1 MTNKTTA
8 VVDLPHDAT
17 IGTKRTTDDHTYFL
31 NVGFHGSHCIY
42 QKTLFIPEE
51 YRAMALYLEFEGIYR
66 DFTVTLNGHEL
77 LNESFGYIPY
87 AVRIEDFVLYGKDNV
102 LKVEIDTPF
111 DNHNRWYAGTG
122 IYQDVYLHV
131 APKEHIRLHGV
142 RVTTISHEQ
151 PRVLVET
158 AVAIGSTILP
168 GADSSTETGRLAAA
182 ATAKDTDTQIH
193 IEILDGDKVVAT
205 ADGTRAEL
213 EIPDARLWDAAHPY
227 LYTARVTLTKD
238 GQPLDTAM
246 QTFGIRTLA
255 WNAEQGFL
263 VNGVRTLLK
272 GGCIHNDNGV
282 IGMVANRVTE
292 ERRVKNLK
300 ASGFNA
306 LRSAHHPMSPA
317 LLEMCDKYGMYVM
330 DESFDTWYRMK
341 QINGFHLRF
350 MEFYEDVT
358 ARMVRKDYNHPCVIM
373 YSIGNEINEIGSLKG
388 VRVARRMMEII
399 RSLDATRP
407 LTLCPSMK
415 MARNFLAD
423 TPYAEMDEDEY
434 MAQGAEYEKK
444 DADHYVW
451 LYTKAITNIPGS
463 AADPY
468 PKWVQEA
475 DEAATFPLYKDL
487 EIAGYNYYSDK
498 FDDLHALHPERVLL
512 GTETRGHLIYD
523 NWNYIKKH
531 PYAIGDFIWTLQD
544 HIGEANVSGRH
555 YENEEVLEDAA
566 SFCKGRGYPWL
577 LNDGGVVDL
586 LGHTLP
592 AIHKFRLCWE
602 EEHGIYLASQPPV
615 HDGVAAT
622 YGCYK
627 WTDTI
632 DSWSYDGCEG
642 RPTFVDVYSDAAEV
656 EVLING
662 KSLGRKAPLEFFAKF
677 PCTYEPGE
685 LTGIGFNE
693 AGEEI
698 YRTTLHS
705 AGSETR
711 IRVTPDKTV
720 LKADTQDFCFLNIDV
735 TDENGTIKAWP
746 ERELTI
752 AVEGAATLQGFGS
765 AECVTAESYCDNVHT
780 TCNGRALAV
789 LRSANAPGD
798 VTVTVGCDG
807 LPEAIV
813 HLTAKA

>member
-1 MTNKTTA
+1 MKTINLNHGWQFEDLTNKTTA

-213 EIPDARLWDAAHPY
+213 EIPDAKLWDAAHPY

-238 GQPLDTAM
+238 GHPLDTAM

-317 LLEMCDKYGMYVM
+317 LLEMCDK
-330 DESFDTWYRMK
+330 
-341 QINGFHLRF
+341 
-350 MEFYEDVT
+350 
-358 ARMVRKDYNHPCVIM
+358 
-373 YSIGNEINEIGSLKG
+373 
-388 VRVARRMMEII
+388 
-399 RSLDATRP
+399 
-407 LTLCPSMK
+407 
-415 MARNFLAD
+415 
-423 TPYAEMDEDEY
+423 
-434 MAQGAEYEKK
+434 
-444 DADHYVW
+444 
-451 LYTKAITNIPGS
+451 
-463 AADPY
+463 
-468 PKWVQEA
+468 
-475 DEAATFPLYKDL
+475 
-487 EIAGYNYYSDK
+487 
-498 FDDLHALHPERVLL
+498 
-512 GTETRGHLIYD
+512 
-523 NWNYIKKH
+523 
-531 PYAIGDFIWTLQD
+531 
-544 HIGEANVSGRH
+544 
-555 YENEEVLEDAA
+555 
-566 SFCKGRGYPWL
+566 
-577 LNDGGVVDL
+577 
-586 LGHTLP
+586 
-592 AIHKFRLCWE
+592 
-602 EEHGIYLASQPPV
+602 
-615 HDGVAAT
+615 
-622 YGCYK
+622 
-627 WTDTI
+627 
-632 DSWSYDGCEG
+632 
-642 RPTFVDVYSDAAEV
+642 
-656 EVLING
+656 
-662 KSLGRKAPLEFFAKF
+662 
-677 PCTYEPGE
+677 
-685 LTGIGFNE
+685 
-693 AGEEI
+693 
-698 YRTTLHS
+698 
-705 AGSETR
+705 
-711 IRVTPDKTV
+711 
-720 LKADTQDFCFLNIDV
+720 
-735 TDENGTIKAWP
+735 
-746 ERELTI
+746 
-752 AVEGAATLQGFGS
+752 
-765 AECVTAESYCDNVHT
+765 
-780 TCNGRALAV
+780 
-789 LRSANAPGD
+789 
-798 VTVTVGCDG
+798 
-807 LPEAIV
+807 
-813 HLTAKA
+813 